1 MRIVIPEGAEFVP
14 EPQHLEPLRRLGEL
28 VIVPGAP
35 RDKADLIA
43 RVKDADVVILD
54 YSLMDAEVLA
64 ACPRLRLIAF
74 LGLGYASCVDVE
86 AATRQGIVVTNTPD
100 YGATSVAE
108 HALGLVLALT
118 RHIAASSASL
128 RAGRWEP
135 GRFQGMELRGKTLGV
150 VGLGG
155 IGREMARLG
164 AGIGME
170 VIGWTRRATP
180 DRAVH
185 GLRLVP
191 LETLMAAA
199 DVVSLHLVLEPGT
212 RGLVSR
218 ALLQRMRPTAYFVNT
233 ARAGIVDNAALL
245 DLIRAGRI
253 AGAAFDVF
261 DEEPLPPDDPWRDL
275 PTILVTPHIGYNTR
289 EASLN
294 MLNIA
299 IATVQAHLRGERL
312 HVVNPEAADAA
323 DRPPAD
329 HRRKLDGPKSL
340 R

>member
-1 MRIVIPEGAEFVP
+1 MRIVIPEGAEFVQKP
-14 EPQHLEPLRRLGEL
+14 EHLDPLRRLGEL
-28 VIVPGAP
+28 VVVPGAP
-35 RDKADLIA
+35 RDRADLIA
-43 RVKDADVVILD
+43 RVEDADIVILD

-74 LGLGYASCVDVE
+74 LGIGYGSCVDID

-118 RHIAASSASL
+118 RHVAVSYASL

-135 GRFQGMELRGKTLGV
+135 GRFQGMELRGKTLGI

-164 AGIGME
+164 AGIGMQ

-191 LETLMAAA
+191 LETLMATA
-199 DVVSLHLVLEPGT
+199 DVVSLHLILQPET

-218 ALLQRMRPTAYFVNT
+218 PLLERMAPTAYLVNT
-233 ARAGIVDNAALL
+233 ARAGIVDSPALL
-245 DLIRAGRI
+245 ELLRAGRI
-253 AGAAFDVF
+253 AGAALDVF
-261 DEEPLPPDDPWRDL
+261 DQEPLPPDDPWREL
-275 PTILVTPHIGYNTR
+275 PNVLITPHIGYNTR

-299 IATVQAHLRGERL
+299 IATIEAYLDGERL
-312 HVVNPEAADAA
+312 HVVNPEALA
-323 DRPPAD
+323 
-329 HRRKLDGPKSL
+329 RRAP
-340 R
+340 

>member
-1 MRIVIPEGAEFVP
+1 VTGPRPRIVIPEGAEFVQKP
-14 EPQHLEPLRRLGEL
+14 EHLDPLRRLGEV

-43 RVKDADVVILD
+43 RVRDADIVVLD

-74 LGLGYASCVDVE
+74 LGIGYASCVEVE
-86 AATRQGIVVTNTPD
+86 AATRQGVVVTNTPD

-118 RHIAASSASL
+118 RHIGASFVSL
-128 RAGRWEP
+128 REGRWEP
-135 GRFQGMELRGKTLGV
+135 GRFGGMELRGKTLGV

-170 VIGWTRRATP
+170 VVGWTRRATP

-191 LETLMAAA
+191 LERLMAEA
-199 DVVSLHLVLEPGT
+199 DVVSLHLLLQPET
-212 RGLVSR
+212 RGFVSR
-218 ALLQRMRPTAYFVNT
+218 ALLERMRPEAYFVNT
-233 ARAGIVDNAALL
+233 ARAAIVDSAALL
-245 DLIRAGRI
+245 ELLESGRL

-261 DEEPLPPDDPWRDL
+261 DEEPLPADSPWRAL
-275 PTILVTPHIGYNTR
+275 PNVLITPHIGYNTR

-299 IATVQAHLRGERL
+299 IATIAADLRGERL
-312 HVVNPEAADAA
+312 HVVNPDALARRAA
-323 DRPPAD
+323 R
-329 HRRKLDGPKSL
+329 
-340 R
+340 